1 MAEPYTSI
9 AADNGRNLDL
19 RDTTNRAA
27 TEARPEVGSDDP
39 RDIGEI
45 FSTLSED
52 VSDLINTQM
61 RLAVVEAKEE
71 VKAATDTAKFFAGF
85 AGCAY
90 MTLMMASFA
99 AAWGLAA
106 VMPTGF
112 AFLIVAVV
120 YGVVGLFLFLR
131 GRQQAEHIQV
141 PPPETKKSIEED
153 VTWLKQQKS

>member
-1 MAEPYTSI
+1 MAEAYT
-9 AADNGRNLDL
+9 DNGRSLDL
-19 RDTTNRAA
+19 RDQSMVTTAERA
-27 TEARPEVGSDDP
+27 TPRPEVGTDDP
-39 RDIGEI
+39 REIGEI
-45 FSTLSED
+45 FGTLSED

-71 VKAATDTAKFFAGF
+71 VNNVVESAKFFAGF

-90 MTLMMASFA
+90 MAVFMLSFA
-99 AAWGLAA
+99 AAWGLAT

-112 AFLIVAVV
+112 AFLIIGAI
-120 YGVVGLFLFLR
+120 YGLVGGFLFLR
-131 GRQQAEHIQV
+131 GRKQAEHIHV

>member
-1 MAEPYTSI
+1 MADPYTDIS
-9 AADNGRNLDL
+9 ADNGRTLDL
-19 RDTTNRAA
+19 RGTDERTVTQ
-27 TEARPEVGSDDP
+27 ARPEIGSDDP

-61 RLAVVEAKEE
+61 RLAIIEAKEE
-71 VKAATDTAKFFAGF
+71 VKAATETAKFFAGF
-85 AGCAY
+85 AACAY
-90 MTLMMASFA
+90 MALMMVSFA

-120 YGVVGLFLFLR
+120 YGLVGLFLFLR
-131 GRQQAEHIQV
+131 GRTQAEHIQV